1 MIEHFSKWL
10 ELVPL
15 LNCSSEKTTYAF
27 LDRVLSRFMAPTEVL
42 TGQVTKFH
50 EEFEKLCEKTLID
63 HCTTSR
69 DHLEADGLVEW
80 MVQMI
85 KQGL

>member
-27 LDRVLSRFMAPTEVL
+27 LDKVLNRFMAPTKVL

-50 EEFEKLCEKTLID
+50 EEFKKLCEKTLID

-69 DHLEADGLVEW
+69 DHLEANGLVEW

-85 KQGL
+85 